1 MTQVPA
7 LPSSDARMPAL
18 PGDAPRMPDLPG
30 EKRHCANCGAV
41 LQGEYCHDCGQ
52 SVRSVLRPVHGM
64 LEDTLDLVVN
74 WDGRVVH
81 TLPPLLLRPGFLT
94 LEYFAGRRVR
104 YLAPFRTMFLLC
116 LAAFFL
122 LPMAL
127 DTGSDAAEAPVHVTV
142 SGANFAEA
150 KTPADVDRLL
160 KKEIRQLAPTKQIPV
175 VGSLA
180 ARQLD
185 EARLQLTRAAM
196 QRRIALGDTTAVVPK
211 TIADLPALPAPRTPS
226 VADQHNPLDM
236 AWDAQKYP
244 VHVGWLP
251 GFLNQRINRSLQRM
265 HENLAAMRGPG
276 DHSAV
281 KTRLINQVLA
291 ALPGTMFF
299 MLPAFALLLKVM
311 YLFRRR
317 LYVEH
322 LIVALHSHAFLFL
335 CLLLGVLFKL
345 LSVMLEPHASWLAT
359 PLGWLISAL
368 WIWAPI
374 YLLVMQKRVY
384 RQGWPMTVLKYL
396 VTGWCYCWLLGF
408 AILGAAAMGL
418 AE

>member
-7 LPSSDARMPAL
+7 LPSTDARV
-18 PGDAPRMPDLPG
+18 PDLPG
-30 EKRHCANCGAV
+30 ERHCANCGAV
-41 LQGEYCHDCGQ
+41 LQGEFCHACGQ

-64 LEDTLDLVVN
+64 IEDTLDLVAN

-122 LPMAL
+122 LPMVL
-127 DTGSDAAEAPVHVTV
+127 DTGATDTPMKVTV
-142 SGANFAEA
+142 TGASFQDA
-150 KTPADVDRLL
+150 KTPAEVDRLL
-160 KKEIRQLAPTKQIPV
+160 KKALKQFTPTQQIPV

-180 ARQLD
+180 AQQLD
-185 EARLQLTRAAM
+185 QARLQLTREAM
-196 QRRIALGDTTAVVPK
+196 QRRIALGDTTAVVPQ
-211 TIADLPALPAPRTPS
+211 TVADLPALPVPRVPS
-226 VADQHNPLDM
+226 IAAQHNPLDM

-244 VHVGWLP
+244 VRVSWLP
-251 GFLNQRINRSLQRM
+251 DFLNLRMNRSLQRM
-265 HENLAAMRGPG
+265 HDNLAAMRGPG

-281 KTRLINQVLA
+281 KARLLNQVLA

-335 CLLLGVLFKL
+335 CLLLGVLFQL
-345 LSVMLEPHASWLAT
+345 LAVALKPHAPWLST
-359 PLGWLISAL
+359 PLGWLIGAL

-384 RQGWPMTVLKYL
+384 RQGWPMTVLKY
-396 VTGWCYCWLLGF
+396 VVVGWSYCWLLAF
-408 AILGAAAMGL
+408 AILGAAVMGL

>member
-7 LPSSDARMPAL
+7 LPSNDTRV
-18 PGDAPRMPDLPG
+18 PDLPG
-30 EKRHCANCGAV
+30 GRRCANCGTP
-41 LQGEYCHDCGQ
+41 LQGEFCHDCGQ

-127 DTGSDAAEAPVHVTV
+127 DVGDSADAPVHVTV
-142 SGANFAEA
+142 SGASFEDA
-150 KTPADVDRLL
+150 KTPDEVDRLL
-160 KKEIRQLAPTKQIPV
+160 RRELKQFAPTSRIPV

-180 ARQLD
+180 SEQLAK
-185 EARLQLTRAAM
+185 ARLQLTREAM
-196 QRRIALGDTTAVVPK
+196 QRRIALGDTTAVVPQ
-211 TIADLPALPAPRTPS
+211 TVADLIPLPAPREPS
-226 VADQHNPLDM
+226 EAARRNPLDL

-244 VHVGWLP
+244 VHVSWLP
-251 GFLNQRINRSLQRM
+251 NFLNTRVNRSLQRM
-265 HENLAAMRGPG
+265 HDNLAAMKAPG
-276 DHSAV
+276 DHSA
-281 KTRLINQVLA
+281 TQARLLGQVFA

-335 CLLLGVLFKL
+335 SLLLGTL
-345 LSVMLEPHASWLAT
+345 LYLLGATLKPHAPWVAT
-359 PLGWLISAL
+359 PVNLLTAAL
-368 WIWAPI
+368 WLWAPI
-374 YLLVMQKRVY
+374 YLLLMQKRVY
-384 RQGWPMTVLKYL
+384 RQGWTMTILKYMFIG
-396 VTGWCYCWLLGF
+396 VCYCFLLTFAFLGAGLLG
-408 AILGAAAMGL
+408 LT
-418 AE
+418 E

>member
-7 LPSSDARMPAL
+7 LPSNNARMP
-18 PGDAPRMPDLPG
+18 PSLPG
-30 EKRHCANCGAV
+30 ERCCANCGAP
-41 LQGEYCHDCGQ
+41 LQGEFCHDCGQ

-122 LPMAL
+122 LPMVL
-127 DTGSDAAEAPVHVTV
+127 DSGDASLTNVNVNVGTRGSD
-142 SGANFAEA
+142 FRDA
-150 KTPADVDRLL
+150 KTPAEVDRLL
-160 KKEIRQLAPTKQIPV
+160 SRELKQLAPTAQIPV
-175 VGSLA
+175 VGALA
-180 ARQLD
+180 SRQLD
-185 EARLQLTRAAM
+185 EARLQLTREAM
-196 QRRIALGDTTAVVPK
+196 QRRIALGDTTAVVPQ
-211 TIADLPALPAPRTPS
+211 TVADLPKLAPARIPPE
-226 VADQHNPLDM
+226 AAQHNPLDM
-236 AWDAQKYP
+236 AWNAQKYP
-244 VHVGWLP
+244 VHVSWLP
-251 GFLNQRINRSLQRM
+251 DFFNARMNRSLQRM
-265 HENLAAMRGPG
+265 HENLAQMKGPG

-281 KTRLINQVLA
+281 AARLLGQVFA

-299 MLPAFALLLKVM
+299 MLPAFALLLKLM

-322 LIVALHSHAFLFL
+322 LIVALHSHAFLFFS
-335 CLLLGVLFKL
+335 LLLGTLFQLLAMVLK
-345 LSVMLEPHASWLAT
+345 PHAPWLAT
-359 PLGWLISAL
+359 ALTWLISAL

-374 YLLVMQKRVY
+374 YLLIMQKRVY

-396 VTGWCYCWLLGF
+396 IVGWCYIWLL
-408 AILGAAAMGL
+408 AIAFLGAAAMGL

>member
-1 MTQVPA
+1 MPQA
-7 LPSSDARMPAL
+7 LTL
-18 PGDAPRMPDLPG
+18 PTDSR
-30 EKRHCANCGAV
+30 CANCGAP
-41 LQGEYCHDCGQ
+41 LQGEFCHECGQ

-64 LEDTLDLVVN
+64 LEDTLDLVAN

-122 LPMAL
+122 LPMAI
-127 DTGSDAAEAPVHVTV
+127 DTSDSPDPVHVTV
-142 SGANFAEA
+142 SGGSFQDA
-150 KTPADVDRLL
+150 KTPAEVDRLL
-160 KKEIRQLAPTKQIPV
+160 KRELKQLAPTSRIPV

-180 ARQLD
+180 SEQLAQ
-185 EARLQLTRAAM
+185 ARLQLTRAAM
-196 QRRIALGDTTAVVPK
+196 QRRIALGDTTAVVPQK
-211 TIADLPALPAPRTPS
+211 VADLPKLPAPRIPS
-226 VADQHNPLDM
+226 ETARQNPLDM

-244 VHVGWLP
+244 VHVNWLP
-251 GFLNQRINRSLQRM
+251 DFLNKRMNRSLQRM
-265 HENLAAMRGPG
+265 HDNLAQMKGPG

-281 KTRLINQVLA
+281 QARLMGQVFA

-335 CLLLGVLFKL
+335 CLLLGTLFQL
-345 LSVMLEPHASWLAT
+345 LALALKPHAPWLST
-359 PLGWLISAL
+359 PLGWLINVL

-396 VTGWCYCWLLGF
+396 VVGWCYCWLLAF